1 MEDSMFLKR
10 IEMQGFKSFA
20 DKTTISFDEQMT
32 GIVGPNG
39 CGKSNV
45 VDAIR
50 WVLGEQS
57 AKSLRGSSMS
67 DVIFSGSAQRKT
79 VNVAEVTLVFDNSQR
94 FLNTEVDELEV
105 TRRIYRSGEGE
116 YFINRVPVRLKD
128 IQELILDS
136 GIGRDSLSIVS
147 QGNVNS
153 FAEAKPLDRRALFE
167 DAAGVAKYKKR
178 KIESLGK
185 LERTKENMERL
196 NDILMELERQVN
208 PLRRAAKKAELYKE
222 KRDRLQRIEIGVLVD
237 DIEYFN
243 DKLEEAKKAVFDVE
257 SKIAM
262 QESSVNLHEN
272 TVADAKKQQLDLD
285 IEINSLQDQ
294 LLRVVNE
301 IQILETRKIEIDE
314 KRKYTLET
322 GGSEEQIKELSIL
335 LNEAR
340 IEFEDR
346 ETRFH
351 KVQQDIELLNKEL
364 VDITERYIESL
375 QYRDDATSV
384 VRRLQNRQ
392 EVLENLKRQPF
403 IQQAGVQAVVDSKES
418 LPGIL
423 GVVAQLLTP
432 EPGYED
438 AISVALGGAV
448 YHIATS
454 NEECARNAIQ
464 FLKKNESGRATFLPI
479 NVLREQ
485 HVNREQEIVCE
496 NAMGYLGVASN
507 FVSHESAFATLNLS
521 LLGNVI
527 VVDELENGNRLA
539 SLLRYQYK
547 IVTLDGDVIHKG
559 GSMTGGRFKNN
570 TSPLTI
576 EKELEFI
583 QTSLIQEID
592 SLERFTNQATDL
604 QNTKLTIEESLM
616 DRRLNS
622 AQLEPIMDAKRA
634 KFERL
639 QNDLEML
646 APNMAVTENGFA
658 DELIASLNDVYSRRD
673 EITSTIKSKR
683 EKRMQ
688 LATETERKDQQIRQF
703 RRELSKGQSEL
714 KEISIDQ
721 ARLETKVDN
730 DLRRLATEY
739 QLTFEYAKTIK
750 GEEKVENA
758 KEEVLLLRQQIENLG
773 NINMDAPEEF
783 SEVSER
789 YDFLKH
795 QYEDL
800 ESSRDQLLSAIDE
813 MDEVMSTQFAEM
825 FEKIN
830 FELQDVFTEI
840 FGGGKARLVL
850 EEPDDILNTGVDI
863 DIQPPGKSIQNIRLF
878 SGGEKTLIAICV
890 LFAILKARPVPLC
903 IFDEIEAALDQ
914 ANVERFARYLR
925 NFHETQFIVLTHRPG
940 TMERCDELFGI
951 TMPKGGISQLL
962 KVRLT
967 EAREFGEEQEIRA

>member
-1 MEDSMFLKR
+1 MFLKR

-57 AKSLRGSSMS
+57 AKSLRGSNMS

-79 VNVAEVTLVFDNSQR
+79 VNIAEVTLVFDNSKR
-94 FLNTEVDELEV
+94 FLNTEVGELEV

-196 NDILMELERQVN
+196 NDILVELERQVN
-208 PLRRAAKKAELYKE
+208 PLRRAAKKAELFKE
-222 KRDRLQRIEIGVLVD
+222 KKDRLQRIEIGVLVD
-237 DIEYFN
+237 DIEFFN
-243 DKLEEAKKAVFDVE
+243 EKFEEAKKAVFDIE

-262 QESSVNLHEN
+262 QESSINIHEN

-294 LLRVVNE
+294 LLKVVNE

-314 KRKYTLET
+314 KRKYAMET

-335 LNEAR
+335 LNEAK

-364 VDITERYIESL
+364 VDVTERYIESL

-418 LPGIL
+418 LAGIL
-423 GVVAQLLTP
+423 GVVAQLLVP
-432 EPGYED
+432 EVGYEE

-448 YHIATS
+448 YHIATT
-454 NEECARNAIQ
+454 NEESARNAIQ

-485 HVNREQEIVCE
+485 HINREQEIVCE
-496 NAMGYLGVASN
+496 NANGYLGVASN
-507 FVSHESAFATLNLS
+507 FVNHDSAFATLNLA

-539 SLLRYQYK
+539 SLLRHQFK
-547 IVTLDGDVIHKG
+547 IVTLDGDVIHRG
-559 GSMTGGRFKNN
+559 GSMTGGRIKNN

-576 EKELEFI
+576 EKELEHI
-583 QTSLIQEID
+583 QNTLVQEMD
-592 SLERFTNQATDL
+592 NLQRFTNQVSDL
-604 QNTKLTIEESLM
+604 QNSKLSIEETLM

-622 AQLEPIMDAKRA
+622 AQLEPIVDAKRA

-658 DELIASLNDVYSRRD
+658 DELIVNLNDVYSRRD
-673 EITSTIKSKR
+673 DITSTIKSKR

-688 LATETERKDQQIRQF
+688 LATDTERKDQQIRQF
-703 RRELSKGQSEL
+703 RRELSKGQGEL

-721 ARLETKVDN
+721 ARLETKIDN

-739 QLTFEYAKTIK
+739 QLTFEYAKTMK

-800 ESSRDQLLSAIDE
+800 ENSRDQLLSAIDE
-813 MDEVMSTQFAEM
+813 MDEVMSTQFVEM
-825 FEKIN
+825 FDKIN
-830 FELQDVFTEI
+830 GELQDVFTEI
-840 FGGGKARLVL
+840 FGGGRARLVL
-850 EEPDDILNTGVDI
+850 EDPDDILNTGVDV

-967 EAREFGEEQEIRA
+967 EAREFGEEQETRA

>member
-1 MEDSMFLKR
+1 MFLKR
-10 IEMQGFKSFA
+10 IEMHGFKSFA

-153 FAEAKPLDRRALFE
+153 FAEAKPIDRRALFE

-243 DKLEEAKKAVFDVE
+243 EKLEEAKKAVFDIE

-262 QESSVNLHEN
+262 QESSINLHEN
-272 TVADAKKQQLDLD
+272 TVADAKKQQLELD

-364 VDITERYIESL
+364 VDVAERYIESL
-375 QYRDDATSV
+375 QYRDDANSV

-423 GVVAQLLTP
+423 GVVAQLLVP
-432 EPGYED
+432 EAGYED

-485 HVNREQEIVCE
+485 YVNREQEIVCE
-496 NAMGYLGVASN
+496 NAKGYLGVASN
-507 FVSHESAFATLNLS
+507 FVSHDSAFATLNLS

-559 GSMTGGRFKNN
+559 GSMTGGRLKNN

-583 QTSLIQEID
+583 HTSLVQEMD
-592 SLERFTNQATDL
+592 SLERFTNQTADL
-604 QNTKLTIEESLM
+604 QNAKLTIEESLM

-750 GEEKVENA
+750 GDEKVENA

-800 ESSRDQLLSAIDE
+800 ENSRDQLLSAIDE

-830 FELQDVFTEI
+830 SELQDVFTEI

>member
-57 AKSLRGSSMS
+57 AKSLRGSNMS

-79 VNVAEVTLVFDNSQR
+79 VNIAEVTLVFDNSKR
-94 FLNTEVDELEV
+94 FLNTEVEELEV

-208 PLRRAAKKAELYKE
+208 PLRRAAKKAELFKE
-222 KRDRLQRIEIGVLVD
+222 KKERLQRIEIGVLVD
-237 DIEYFN
+237 DIEFFN
-243 DKLEEAKKAVFDVE
+243 EKFEEAKKAVFDIE

-262 QESSVNLHEN
+262 QESSINIHEN

-294 LLRVVNE
+294 LLKVVNE

-314 KRKYTLET
+314 KRKYAMET

-335 LNEAR
+335 LNEAK

-364 VDITERYIESL
+364 VDVTERYIESL

-418 LPGIL
+418 LAGIL
-423 GVVAQLLTP
+423 GVVAQLLVP
-432 EPGYED
+432 EVGYEE

-448 YHIATS
+448 YHIATT
-454 NEECARNAIQ
+454 NEESARNAIQ

-485 HVNREQEIVCE
+485 HINREQEIVCE
-496 NAMGYLGVASN
+496 NANGYLGVASN
-507 FVSHESAFATLNLS
+507 FVNHDSAFATLNLA

-539 SLLRYQYK
+539 SLLRHQFK
-547 IVTLDGDVIHKG
+547 IVTLDGDVIHRG
-559 GSMTGGRFKNN
+559 GSMTGGRIKNN

-576 EKELEFI
+576 EKELEHIQNTLVQEMDNLQRFI
-583 QTSLIQEID
+583 
-592 SLERFTNQATDL
+592 NQVSDL
-604 QNTKLTIEESLM
+604 QNSKLSIEETLM

-622 AQLEPIMDAKRA
+622 AQLEPIVDAKRA

-658 DELIASLNDVYSRRD
+658 DELIVNLNDVYSRRD
-673 EITSTIKSKR
+673 DITSTIKSKR

-688 LATETERKDQQIRQF
+688 LATDTERKDQQIRQF
-703 RRELSKGQSEL
+703 RRELSKGQGEL

-721 ARLETKVDN
+721 ARLETKIDN

-739 QLTFEYAKTIK
+739 QLTFEYAKTMK

-800 ESSRDQLLSAIDE
+800 ENSRDQLLSAIDE
-813 MDEVMSTQFAEM
+813 MDEVMSTQFVEM
-825 FEKIN
+825 FDKIN
-830 FELQDVFTEI
+830 GELQDVFTEI
-840 FGGGKARLVL
+840 FGGGRARLVL
-850 EEPDDILNTGVDI
+850 EDPDDILNTGVDV

-967 EAREFGEEQEIRA
+967 EAREFGEEQETRA

>member
-496 NAMGYLGVASN
+496 NAIGYLGVASN

-830 FELQDVFTEI
+830 SELQDVFTEI